1 MQKRVDTK
9 GHIIKGLRQ
18 AVKQIATDVRCRE
31 LYFVYFDLISREVL
45 VDVPGGSSPAR
56 LLIIESGVYN
66 MTQQELADL
75 VIDVLTKKGYT

>member
-1 MQKRVDTK
+1 MQKKVDTK

-18 AVKQIATDVRCRE
+18 AVKQIAADVRCRE

-45 VDVPGGSSPAR
+45 VDVPGGASPAR
-56 LLIIESGVYN
+56 LLVMESGVYN

-75 VIDVLTKKGYT
+75 IIDVLTKKGYT